1 MGSSRVTQ
9 VLSNGQKEKQKGQGL
24 QVCWL
29 GPRCVV
35 LHRETNKFVSVE
47 GLPVTS
53 PARSLVNHEHAPI

>member
-29 GPRCVV
+29 GGVV
-35 LHRETNKFVSVE
+35 LHRETNKFVSVK

-53 PARSLVNHEHAPI
+53 PARSLVNHECAPI